1 MMTEQRC
8 QPTAAEPVARRD
20 IDAYSPPWADFAAFF
35 RSRKDDDR
43 TFLIAV
49 SRGQGTR
56 AEWSVGQW
64 RNAVYNV
71 ADQLIRHGV
80 RAGDSVA
87 VLAHN
92 SAETL
97 ALTFAVW
104 LLGGCLVPLDPRDGD
119 ERHEEILQECGAR
132 WIGVDSGVESVAR
145 ARRHASADVIVVSGL
160 MSTQRRE
167 RPSVI
172 GGPLDAPALRMHSS
186 GTSGRPKAIVIPM
199 RSILL
204 NCHAMQEA
212 FGWTPETRVLTV
224 LPISHANGLLINSF
238 LPWFV
243 GGSTVLVDKF
253 RGSTFWP
260 IAAETRAT
268 TSSIVP
274 TVLEYLLAGD
284 AGDHPAPLMKEVIS
298 GSGPLRSTAA
308 SEFEQRFGMPVRQLY
323 GLSETTAVLTATP
336 PRTGGYLEPRLRKS
350 IGTAVPHAQV
360 DVVDS
365 DGIPCGQG
373 VRGEI
378 VARGGML
385 MTGYANND
393 AANAEAFSGG
403 WFHTGDRGY
412 WECAADGKIWYF
424 LEGRLKESIVRG
436 GLNIAPQL
444 IDEVVATHPL
454 VQSAAAVP
462 FANRWQGEEIAVFVI
477 ASGDLTE
484 AELLAWCAERLEPH
498 MCPKVVIFGSEMP
511 STSVGKI
518 RRSALTQQLAG
529 ELARFWETSFRTET
543 QSHSPAAV
551 VPECRADPQ
560 SCGPAAQ

>member
-8 QPTAAEPVARRD
+8 RPAVTEFVARRD
-20 IDAYSPPWADFAAFF
+20 VDEYSPPWADFGDFF
-35 RSRKDDDR
+35 RSRKDDDG

-49 SRGQGTR
+49 SRGQRTR
-56 AEWSVGQW
+56 AEWSVDQW

-71 ADQLIRHGV
+71 TSDLIRHGV
-80 RAGDSVA
+80 KAGDNVA

-104 LLGGCLVPLDPRDGD
+104 LLGGCLVPLDPRDED
-119 ERHEEILQECGAR
+119 DRHKEILEESGAR
-132 WIGVDSGVESVAR
+132 WVGVDAGPESVAQVMR
-145 ARRHASADVIVVSGL
+145 SGCAEPLVVRGL

-167 RPSVI
+167 RPSTGADPV
-172 GGPLDAPALRMHSS
+172 PLDAPALRMHTS
-186 GTSGRPKAIVIPM
+186 GTSGRPKAIVLSM

-204 NCHAMQEA
+204 NCDAMQKA
-212 FGWTPETRVLTV
+212 FGWDSKTRVLTV

-243 GGSTVLVDKF
+243 GGSTVLADRF
-253 RGSTFWP
+253 SGSTFWS

-274 TVLEYLLAGD
+274 TVLEYLLATESSET
-284 AGDHPAPLMKEVIS
+284 PSPIMKEVIS
-298 GSGPLRSTAA
+298 GSGPLRATAA
-308 SEFEQRFGMPVRQLY
+308 SEFEQRFGIRVRQLY

-336 PRTGGYLEPRLRKS
+336 PLTGSHLEPNLRRS
-350 IGTAVPHAQV
+350 IGVTVPHAEV

-365 DGIPCGQG
+365 NGASCDEG

-385 MTGYANND
+385 MNSYDNND
-393 AANAEAFSGG
+393 SANAEAFRGG

-412 WECAADGKIWYF
+412 WECGADGNRWFF

-444 IDEVVATHPL
+444 IDEVVTSHPL
-454 VQSAAAVP
+454 VRSAAAVP

-477 ASGDLTE
+477 AAGDLTE
-484 AELLAWCAERLEPH
+484 AELLTWCAERLQPH
-498 MCPKVVIFGSEMP
+498 MCPKVVIFGSEIP

-518 RRSALTQQLAG
+518 RRNLLTQQLAG
-529 ELARFWETSFRTET
+529 ELARFWESSFR
-543 QSHSPAAV
+543 P
-551 VPECRADPQ
+551 
-560 SCGPAAQ
+560 